1 MLLRVCG
8 SCLLIGLSLYGA
20 YSFTL
25 LENRRVRQTEGF
37 LLLIRYIRTQIACF
51 RPTLGE
57 IYGSFENRTLAEC
70 GFLTALRRDGFSA
83 ALRDT
88 RPTLYL
94 DEEELKLLAS
104 FGEELGHSYSDEE
117 LALCDYTV
125 SEMEKAMEKRKEEAP
140 RRTRVASSLMMT
152 GGLAL
157 LFLFL

>member
-1 MLLRVCG
+1 MLFRVCG
-8 SCLLIGLSLYGA
+8 SLLLVGLSLYGA

-25 LENRRVRQTEGF
+25 LEHRRVRQTEGF

-57 IYGSFENRTLAEC
+57 IYDSFENRALLEC
-70 GFLTALRRDGFSA
+70 GFLAALRERGFSS

-88 RPTLYL
+88 RPALYL
-94 DEEELKLLAS
+94 DEEELKLLAT
-104 FGEELGHSYSDEE
+104 FADEIGRSYSSEE
-117 LALCDYTV
+117 LALCDYTAR
-125 SEMEKAMEKRKEEAP
+125 EMEKAMEKRREEAP

-157 LFLFL
+157 VFLLL